1 MSERGLE
8 GDLAGS
14 IRAGEPNAEL
24 PEGPASAEAAGSGPG
39 RAESG
44 TGSEAILSAVGFAA
58 SAFLQAR
65 SWEERIPEV
74 LARLGRAAAVSRVY
88 LFENHADEQG
98 RRVHSQR
105 FEWTAENVKPQI
117 DNPDLQNSPWS
128 GTYARWADILAA
140 GKVIHGHVRDFPEE
154 ERRSLER
161 EEILSMAVV
170 PVLVGEEWWGYL
182 GFDECLNERAWA
194 RPDIDA
200 LRAAAGTLG
209 ACIARKRTEL
219 ALGEAELK
227 YRTLV
232 EQIPAIVY
240 IAGVGETGDWL
251 YISPQVHNI
260 LGYTPEEWMAHPS
273 PFSAFLHPVDRERVL
288 AEEAFSSVTGEPL
301 RSEFRL
307 ISRDDRTIWIRDEAM
322 LIQDEDGR
330 PMFWQGVMYDVTDQK
345 RAEEQVAF
353 LAYHDKLTA
362 LPNRV
367 MFEELLDLAM
377 TRSRRSETAVGVL
390 YVDLDNFKLVNDSLG
405 HAAGDQL
412 LQMMGMRLREAVRE
426 TDVVARQGGDE
437 FLVLLS
443 DVERGN
449 WGPRPEAENSV
460 VVAQAVA
467 GRIHDA
473 LRVPFVIGDTEFF
486 ISASIGISL
495 FPFDGDNG
503 KSLLRNSDAAMYR
516 SKRVGPGGYAMFS
529 SDAVDP
535 LTKLSLTT
543 RLRRAVERKEWL
555 LHFQPVVDLGDAHLV
570 GVEALLRWPDPKG
583 GMTPPAEFIPLAE
596 EMGLIEAIGDWVL
609 GDVCRQSKEWRSSGL
624 MLEISFNLSPR
635 QLWQSNL
642 VRSILGQLQYAQVS
656 PRNIVVEIT
665 ESSAMTDPDRTI
677 RVLDELHA
685 AGLRLAIDDFGTGYS
700 SLSRLKQ
707 MPVDI
712 LKIDRSFVNDV
723 PGDRH
728 VASMVKAIIQMA
740 HGLGMTP
747 LAEGIETEEQW
758 KFLAENGCSLGQ
770 GYYFSKPVTAE
781 EITQR
786 YVWGNVPQAT

>member
-1 MSERGLE
+1 MSESGPE
-8 GDLAGS
+8 QDPAGS
-14 IRAGEPNAEL
+14 VRPGESNVEQPQV
-24 PEGPASAEAAGSGPG
+24 AAPMEHGS
-39 RAESG
+39 
-44 TGSEAILSAVGFAA
+44 GSEAILSAVGFAA

-74 LARLGRAAAVSRVY
+74 MERLGRAAGVSRAYV
-88 LFENHADEQG
+88 FQNHTDAWG
-98 RRVHSQR
+98 RRLHSQR
-105 FEWTAENVKPQI
+105 FEWTAEGVQPQI
-117 DNPDLQNSPWS
+117 DNPDLQNSPWD
-128 GTYARWADILAA
+128 GTYARWAEILAS
-140 GKVIHGHVRDFPEE
+140 GKAIHGYVRDFPPQEMASLVRE
-154 ERRSLER
+154 DIRS
-161 EEILSMAVV
+161 IAVV
-170 PVLVGEEWWGYL
+170 PVLVGDEWWGYL
-182 GFDECLNERAWA
+182 GFDECLTDREWS

-209 ACIARKRTEL
+209 ACISRKRTEL

-251 YISPQVHNI
+251 YISPQLESI
-260 LGYTPEEWMAHPS
+260 LGYTPDEWMAHPA
-273 PFSAFLHPVDRERVL
+273 PFSAFLHPADRERVL
-288 AEEAFSSVTGEPL
+288 AEEAFSGATGEPL

-307 ISRDDRTIWIRDEAM
+307 ISRDERTVWVRDEAM
-322 LIQDEDGR
+322 LIQDENGR

-367 MFEELLDLAM
+367 MFEELLELAL
-377 TRSRRSETAVGVL
+377 TRGRRTDMAVGVL

-412 LQMMGMRLREAVRE
+412 LQMMGMRLREAVRD

-437 FLVLLS
+437 FLVLLA
-443 DVERGN
+443 DVERGS

-473 LRVPFVIGDTEFF
+473 LREPFVIGDTEFF
-486 ISASIGISL
+486 ITASIGISL
-495 FPFDGDNG
+495 FPFDGDNA
-503 KSLLRNSDAAMYR
+503 KNLLRNSDAAMYR
-516 SKRVGPGGYAMFS
+516 SKRTGPGGYAVFS
-529 SDAVDP
+529 TDTVDP

-543 RLRRAVERKEWL
+543 RLRRAVERREWL
-555 LHFQPVVDLGDAHLV
+555 LHFQPVVDLADAHLV

-583 GMTPPAEFIPLAE
+583 GMIPPGEFIPLAE

-609 GDVCRQSKEWRSSGL
+609 GDVCRQSKEWRSTGL

-677 RVLDELHA
+677 RILEELHSS
-685 AGLRLAIDDFGTGYS
+685 GLRLAIDDFGTGYS
-700 SLSRLKQ
+700 SLARLKQ

-712 LKIDRSFVNDV
+712 LKIDRSFVKDV

-740 HGLGMTP
+740 LGLGMTP

-758 KFLAENGCSLGQ
+758 HFLADHGCSLGQ
-770 GYYFSKPVTAE
+770 GYFFSRPVPAE

-786 YVWGNVPQAT
+786 YVWGNVPQGT